1 MSALNTIAHTKA
13 VPPETDILAAM
24 PESWVPFAELMR
36 VHKPVGIM
44 NIYFP
49 YLFGLLFAG
58 CVSSPVMDRRSL
70 LLRSTSLFGVA
81 FILRSAGCT
90 WNDIIDRDIDR
101 LVERTRLRP
110 MARERTRLRPMA
122 RGAISLQAAYAF
134 TVVQT
139 GIWLALLSCML
150 TDRWLL
156 FAAPL
161 LFLVWLYP
169 FAKRFTDY
177 VQMLL
182 GITLGWGVLVGAK
195 VGDLDMLDTVM
206 DERGAGLAGLY
217 SVYLVWTVIHDT
229 IYAHQDVRDDAKAGI
244 RSMAVRWLNATKAL
258 LWGLAVVQL
267 LLLWSI
273 GTCMGAG
280 AWYFWFAVCGNLT
293 LLSTMILELDLSNPQ
308 DCFWWFQTGSL
319 VIGTSIAAGL
329 LGEYTLK

>member
-1 MSALNTIAHTKA
+1 MSTMNSIPNTRALRPKTG
-13 VPPETDILAAM
+13 VLASV

-36 VHKPVGIM
+36 VDKPIGIM

-58 CVSSPVMDRRSL
+58 CVSFPLMKHSSL
-70 LLRSTSLFGVA
+70 LLRSASLFGVA

-90 WNDIIDRDIDR
+90 WNDIIDRNIDP
-101 LVERTRLRP
+101 LVERTRS
-110 MARERTRLRPMA
+110 RPMA
-122 RGAISLQAAYAF
+122 RGAVSLQTAYAF
-134 TVVQT
+134 TAVQT
-139 GIWLALLSCML
+139 GIWLTLLSRML

-156 FAAPL
+156 YAAPL

-177 VQMLL
+177 AQVLL

-195 VGDLDMLDTVM
+195 VGDLDMLDTVI
-206 DERGAGLAGLY
+206 DKRGAGLAGLY
-217 SVYLVWTVIHDT
+217 FVYLVWTVIHDT
-229 IYAHQDVRDDAKAGI
+229 VYAHQDVRDDTKAGI
-244 RSMAVRWLNATKAL
+244 GSMAVRWLHATKAL

-267 LLLWSI
+267 ALLWSI

-293 LLSTMILELDLSNPQ
+293 LLPTMILVVDLSNPQ
-308 DCFWWFQTGSL
+308 NCLWWFQTGSL
-319 VIGTSIAAGL
+319 GIGTSIVAGL
-329 LGEYTLK
+329 LGEYALK

>member
-1 MSALNTIAHTKA
+1 MSALNTIAHTKT
-13 VPPETDILAAM
+13 VHPVTGILAAL

-58 CVSSPVMDRRSL
+58 CVSSPVMDRRLL
-70 LLRSTSLFGVA
+70 LLRSISLFGVA

-110 MARERTRLRPMA
+110 MAR
-122 RGAISLQAAYAF
+122 GAISLQAAYAF

-139 GIWLALLSCML
+139 GIWLASLSRML
-150 TDRWLL
+150 TDHWLL

-177 VQMLL
+177 AQVLL

-195 VGDLDMLDTVM
+195 VGDLDMLDTVI

-258 LWGLAVVQL
+258 LWGLAVVHL

-280 AWYFWFAVCGNLT
+280 AWYFWFAVCGNLA
-293 LLSTMILELDLSNPQ
+293 LLSTMILELDLSSPQ

-319 VIGTSIAAGL
+319 VIGTSIAVGL
-329 LGEYTLK
+329 LGEYALK